1 MVGGSARSA
10 SSFPAARDL
19 GVARVAAQ
27 EILVV
32 LVERL
37 LADETLSNRVKRDV
51 LARR

>member
-1 MVGGSARSA
+1 MT
-10 SSFPAARDL
+10 
-19 GVARVAAQ
+19 AQ

-37 LADETLSNRVKRDV
+37 WVDETLSNRVKRDF

>member
-1 MVGGSARSA
+1 M
-10 SSFPAARDL
+10 
-19 GVARVAAQ
+19 AAQ

-37 LADETLSNRVKRDV
+37 LADETLSNRVERDV